1 MRMKFKNLTFVNQKF
16 SMDNLTKEFIQEHL
30 NDDVLQLG
38 LQSKRYPDIDMSLA
52 IKQISGRQKFRKKVP
67 VFYSNPD
74 IYFPKQISVEQASS
88 EITAKYKS
96 KITSGSTFAD
106 LTGGFGVD
114 FYFLSQQFSHGI
126 YVEHDE
132 QLCELASHNFKILG
146 IKSFEIQLK
155 SAEDCLTTMSDVD
168 LIYVDPHRRNNSGKK
183 TVFISDCEPDVSV
196 LAIQMLEKS
205 PKTLIKL
212 SPMLDISQALATLPQ
227 TTEVHI
233 LAVENECKEILVVLE
248 RNNSDEEFSA
258 KGKENIVIKTC
269 NFQKNGNPQYFDFQL
284 DTESGAEVDYTISS
298 HKFLYEPNAA
308 IMKSGS
314 FKSVAAH
321 YGLKKFHPN
330 THLYTADE
338 LIPDFPGRVF
348 INEQVYGNTKNDF
361 RLIKQNYPKANIA
374 VRNYPLS
381 VEEYKK
387 KSGIKDGGNVYIFAF
402 KANDGNFLNI
412 VCNKVGD

>member
-1 MRMKFKNLTFVNQKF
+1 MRMNFKNLTFVNQKF
-16 SMDNLTKEFIQEHL
+16 SMDNQTKEFIQEHL

-96 KITSGSTFAD
+96 RITSGNTFAD

-126 YVEHDE
+126 YVEREE
-132 QLCELASHNFKILG
+132 QLCKLASHNFKVLG

-196 LAIQMLEKS
+196 LATQMLEKS
-205 PKTLIKL
+205 PKILIKL
-212 SPMLDISQALATLPQ
+212 SPMLDISQALVTLPQ

-248 RNNSDEEFSA
+248 KNNSDEEFSA

-269 NFQKNGNPQYFDFQL
+269 NFPKNGNPQYFDFQL
-284 DTESGAEVDYTISS
+284 DTEAGVEVDYTISS

-361 RLIKQNYPKANIA
+361 LLIKQNYPKANIA